1 MTGGKVDLALVRE
14 ATRLELV
21 KLLDGIPG
29 TKAIVWDEKLAGPFS
44 QVADYAF
51 LRTHDV
57 CKMYYINT
65 SKLPSNTV
73 AHIIFL
79 TRPHTH
85 LMDLINQQLRM
96 EEALGGG
103 KKDYHLWLVPR
114 VSLLC
119 EQRLEEH
126 GVHGSLASIRELP
139 LLLYRLDSDLASM
152 ELPMCFRDLHLDSD
166 PSCLFLVAQA
176 LMTLQGVF
184 GLIPNIYGKGTA
196 AKQVYDLMVRMR
208 REMGGNEPQVTPQI
222 DQLILIDRSVDLITP
237 LATQL
242 TYDGLIDQFFTIN
255 NCTVKLPGEKFAAQ
269 STTESNTN
277 SNMDNS
283 FSEIKTIQ
291 LNSSEELY
299 SEIRDFNF
307 SAVGPRLSHHAKSVV
322 AQYEERH
329 AAKTMGE
336 LKQFVQKIPQMEA
349 YKQSVATH
357 TAVAELI
364 QERITKGIFW
374 PALQMEQ
381 EFLKGLD
388 TDKVNPFVEQCI
400 AQKESLNTVLRLI
413 CLQCTVNNG
422 LKPRVLEHY
431 KRDIIHTY
439 GYHHFLTLENL
450 ERAGLLFAHQ
460 GRSTYAVV
468 RKTLQLTVDD
478 VRTLCTRGE
487 SVMQVLT
494 LLPCFLLYAPLS
506 ARLVEFLQVPGWRAI
521 TGVLQVLPGPTLTE
535 TQQLPSALRHRR
547 GSGGSVQSGLE
558 GSTAL
563 VFFIGGCTYSEIAAL
578 RFLSSRVDQ
587 GGPEYIIATTKIIN
601 GDTFLESIAD
611 PLPT

>member
-1 MTGGKVDLALVRE
+1 MTGGKVDFALIRE

-21 KLLDGIPG
+21 KLLDSVQG

-57 CKMYYINT
+57 CKMYYINKN
-65 SKLPSNTV
+65 KLPTNNV

-79 TRPHTH
+79 TRAHTQ

-126 GVHGSLASIRELP
+126 GVHGSFTSIKELP

-152 ELPMCFRDLHLDSD
+152 ELPVCYRDLHLGGD
-166 PSCLFLVAQA
+166 PTCLFLVAQA
-176 LMTLQGVF
+176 LMTVQGVF
-184 GLIPNIYGKGTA
+184 GLIPNIYGKGAA
-196 AKQVYDLMVRMR
+196 AKQVYELMVRMR

-269 STTESNTN
+269 SNSDSNP
-277 SNMDNS
+277 MDNT
-283 FSEIKTIQ
+283 FSDIKTIQ

-307 SAVGPRLSHHAKSVV
+307 SAVGPRLSHHAKAVV

-349 YKQSVATH
+349 YKQNVATH
-357 TAVAELI
+357 TAIAELI
-364 QERITKGIFW
+364 QERITRGIFW

-413 CLQCTVNNG
+413 CLQCTVNSG

-439 GYHHFLTLENL
+439 GYQHFLTLENL
-450 ERAGLLFAHQ
+450 EKAGLLYAHQ

-478 VRTLCTRGE
+478 VSEHDPTDMAYVHSG
-487 SVMQVLT
+487 
-494 LLPCFLLYAPLS
+494 YAPLS

-535 TQQLPSALRHRR
+535 TQQLPSALRQRR

-558 GSTAL
+558 GGTAL

-601 GDTFLESIAD
+601 GDTFLESIAE

>member
-1 MTGGKVDLALVRE
+1 MTGGKVDFALIRE

-21 KLLDGIPG
+21 KLLDSVQG

-57 CKMYYINT
+57 CKMYYINKN
-65 SKLPSNTV
+65 KLPTNNV

-79 TRPHTH
+79 TRAHTQ

-126 GVHGSLASIRELP
+126 GVHGSFTSIKELP

-152 ELPMCFRDLHLDSD
+152 ELPVCYRDLHLGGD
-166 PSCLFLVAQA
+166 PTCLFLVAQA
-176 LMTLQGVF
+176 LMTVQGVF
-184 GLIPNIYGKGTA
+184 GLIPNIYGKGAA
-196 AKQVYDLMVRMR
+196 AKQVYELMVRMR

-269 STTESNTN
+269 SNSDSNP
-277 SNMDNS
+277 MDNT
-283 FSEIKTIQ
+283 FSDIKTIQ

-349 YKQSVATH
+349 YKQNVATH
-357 TAVAELI
+357 TAIAELI
-364 QERITKGIFW
+364 QERITRGIFW

-413 CLQCTVNNG
+413 CLQCTVNSG

-439 GYHHFLTLENL
+439 GYQHFLTLENL
-450 ERAGLLFAHQ
+450 EKAGLLYAHQ

-478 VRTLCTRGE
+478 VSEHDPTDMAYVHSG
-487 SVMQVLT
+487 
-494 LLPCFLLYAPLS
+494 YAPLS

-535 TQQLPSALRHRR
+535 TQQLPSALRQRR

-558 GSTAL
+558 GGTAL

-601 GDTFLESIAD
+601 GDTFLESIAE

>member
-1 MTGGKVDLALVRE
+1 MTGGKVDFALIRE

-57 CKMYYINT
+57 CKMYYINN
-65 SKLPSNTV
+65 SKLPPNNV

-79 TRPHTH
+79 SRAHTQ

-126 GVHGSLASIRELP
+126 GVHGTFASIRELP
-139 LLLYRLDSDLASM
+139 LLLYRLDSDLTSM
-152 ELPMCFRDLHLDSD
+152 ELPMCYRDLHLGGD
-166 PSCLFLVAQA
+166 PTCLFLVAQA
-176 LMTLQGVF
+176 LMTIQGVF
-184 GLIPNIYGKGTA
+184 GLIPNIYGKGAA
-196 AKQVYDLMVRMR
+196 AKQVYELMVRMR

-269 STTESNTN
+269 SNSDSGTVDNT
-277 SNMDNS
+277 
-283 FSEIKTIQ
+283 SEIKTIQ

-299 SEIRDFNF
+299 AEIRDFNF

-329 AAKTMGE
+329 TAKTVGE

-357 TAVAELI
+357 TAIAELI
-364 QERITKGIFW
+364 QERITQGIFW

-413 CLQCTVNNG
+413 CLQCTVNSG

-439 GYHHFLTLENL
+439 GYQHFLTLENL
-450 ERAGLLFAHQ
+450 EKAGLLYPHQ

-478 VRTLCTRGE
+478 VSEHDPTDMAYVHSG
-487 SVMQVLT
+487 
-494 LLPCFLLYAPLS
+494 YAPLS
-506 ARLVEFLQVPGWRAI
+506 SRLVEFLQVPGWRAI

-535 TQQLPSALRHRR
+535 TQQLPSALRQRR

-558 GSTAL
+558 GGTAL

-601 GDTFLESIAD
+601 GDTFLESIAE